1 MTAHK
6 LEDRENTRPQI
17 TYNETPRNAAKTL
30 FNRLCG
36 IALIA
41 VGILSAKLTGDG
53 TAAVMLFV
61 MGLAAI
67 FNRD

>member
-6 LEDRENTRPQI
+6 FKPKEKPRPQI
-17 TYNETPRNAAKTL
+17 TYNETPRNAARTL

-67 FNRD
+67 FSK

>member
-17 TYNETPRNAAKTL
+17 TYNEMLRNAARTL

-36 IALIA
+36 IALIT
-41 VGILSAKLTGDG
+41 VGMISAKFTGDG
-53 TAAVMLFV
+53 TAAVMLLV

>member
-1 MTAHK
+1 MAAHK
-6 LEDRENTRPQI
+6 LKEKPKPQI
-17 TYNETPRNAAKTL
+17 TYNETPCNAARTL

-41 VGILSAKLTGDG
+41 VGMLSAKFTGDG

-67 FNRD
+67 FSE

>member
-1 MTAHK
+1 MTATK
-6 LEDRENTRPQI
+6 LKNKENTSPQI
-17 TYNETPRNAAKTL
+17 TYNETPRSAARTL

-41 VGILSAKLTGDG
+41 VGILSARLTGDG

-67 FNRD
+67 FSE